1 MTSFRDRF
9 LTRRVAQ
16 TITSPSAILLAGAG
30 TAAGILAGAALPVAA
45 VLGAL
50 AYAARVAVAIPRE
63 PKSQVN
69 LSQLA
74 EPWRTFVADAV
85 DACRRY
91 ERALGTANAGPL
103 RERLAEIGARL
114 NSGVDES
121 WRIAQRGMALESA
134 LRQLDDPAVVRQRL
148 EMAQRTGRSG
158 QQLASSLQAQLES
171 TERIA
176 RVAAGARH
184 RLQLLDARLDE
195 AVARAVELALS
206 ADDARAVGGLGT
218 EVEAVVAD
226 MEALRQAL
234 EETHRPD
241 QAVSLEQ

>member
-1 MTSFRDRF
+1 MAFRDRF
-9 LTRRVAQ
+9 FTRRVAQ

-30 TAAGILAGAALPVAA
+30 TAAGILAGVAIPVAA
-45 VLGAL
+45 LIGAG
-50 AYAARVAVAIPRE
+50 AWAARVALAIPRE
-63 PKSQVN
+63 PKSTVN

-74 EPWRTFVADAV
+74 EPWRSFVADAV
-85 DACRRY
+85 DARARY
-91 ERALGTANAGPL
+91 QRALGTANAGPL
-103 RERLAEIGARL
+103 RDRLAEIGQRL
-114 NSGVDES
+114 DSGVDES

-134 LRQLDDPAVVRQRL
+134 LRQLDDPAVIRTRL
-148 EMAQRTGRSG
+148 EMAQRGGAADT
-158 QQLASSLQAQLES
+158 QLAKSLQAQLES

-176 RVAAGARH
+176 GVAGEARH

-218 EVEAVVAD
+218 EVDAVVAD

-241 QAVSLEQ
+241 QSVSLEQ